1 MDVIAE
7 NEDDKSELGGMRET
21 SRSSTDR
28 SDIDFL
34 QHVKETNALD
44 VPIR

>member
-1 MDVIAE
+1 MDVIAD

-21 SRSSTDR
+21 SRSGTDR